1 MIFQS
6 YALWPHMKVFDEQRY
21 TNLTLPL
28 KIRKWSR
35 EKIGEFLRPLAQ
47 KLGIEESF
55 FSGARRNFPVVS
67 NSGLLWAEPWPLRLG
82 SC

>member
-35 EKIGEFLRPLAQ
+35 EKIG
-47 KLGIEESF
+47 
-55 FSGARRNFPVVS
+55 
-67 NSGLLWAEPWPLRLG
+67 
-82 SC
+82 